1 METIEQ
7 FLPVSSGD
15 GSGYGSGYGYGSG
28 DGSGYGYGDGDGDGY
43 GSGDGSGY
51 GSGYGY
57 GSGDGYG
64 YGYGDGYGDGYGS
77 GSGDGDGYGDGVKF
91 VNGKPVYLID
101 DVQTILHTIKGNYAK
116 GSILNKDLTQTDCYV
131 AKVGDY
137 FAHGK
142 TLKEAFL
149 DAQNKA
155 LQNMP
160 VEDRIRMFLEKFD
173 PKRKYKASEFY
184 EWHGILTGS
193 CKMGREL
200 FIRDNGID
208 LNNEYT
214 VADFVRITKNAY
226 GGDIIKQIKIK

>member
-7 FLPVSSGD
+7 FLPVSSGYGYGDGD
-15 GSGYGSGYGYGSG
+15 GSGYGDGDGSGYGYG
-28 DGSGYGYGDGDGDGY
+28 DGSGYGYGDGDGIK
-43 GSGDGSGY
+43 SI
-51 GSGYGY
+51 
-57 GSGDGYG
+57 
-64 YGYGDGYGDGYGS
+64 
-77 GSGDGDGYGDGVKF
+77 
-91 VNGKPVYLID
+91 NGKPVYLID
-101 DVQTILHTIKGNYAK
+101 DVQTILHTFKGNYAK

-200 FIRDNGID
+200 FIRDNEID
-208 LNNEYT
+208 MKAEYS
-214 VADFVRITKNAY
+214 VADFIRITKDSY
-226 GGDIIKQIKIK
+226 GGDVIRQIKI